1 MILTL
6 TLLFFQ
12 ITPEIR
18 QHVEAGLAAKQ
29 SGDLE
34 TAARE
39 FQRVT
44 ELAPNLPAAFVNLG
58 AVYYE
63 KRDYA
68 RAVPPLETALKM
80 SPDLPGA
87 QAMLGISLLAQGYA
101 KDSIPHLEKGQET
114 GTLGIALLQADRARE
129 AVDKLEAAL
138 EKRPGDPDLLYYLGQ
153 AHNRLSRR
161 SFEVVLQNEANSP
174 RAHQILGEANLE
186 TGNRDGAR
194 THFEAALSAR
204 PDLQGAHYALGEI
217 ALAAGDFAGAERE
230 FRKEA
235 TRFPGSAAAAFKLG
249 FVFSNQGKT
258 REALGALRHADE
270 LQPGMPETLL
280 ELGKAEAATGDSAE
294 AEKHFARVVELE
306 PGSNLSAT
314 AHFQLAQIYRKAGR
328 AADAD
333 RELKRFQEMRKK

>member
-29 SGDLE
+29 AGDLN

-68 RAVPPLETALKM
+68 RAVPQLEKALKM
-80 SPDLPGA
+80 NPDLPGA
-87 QAMLGISLLAQGYA
+87 QAMLGVSLLAQGYA

-114 GTLGIALLQADRARE
+114 GTLGIALLQADRPRE

-138 EKRPGDPDLLYYLGQ
+138 EKRPGDADLLYYLGQ
-153 AHNRLSRR
+153 AHNRLAKQ
-161 SFEVVLQNEANSP
+161 SFELVLQNEANSP
-174 RAHQILGEANLE
+174 RAHQLLGEANLE
-186 TGNRDGAR
+186 TGNRDGAK
-194 THFEAALSAR
+194 THFNAALAAR

-217 ALAAGDFAGAERE
+217 ALAAGDFPGAEKE
-230 FRKEA
+230 FSQEA

-249 FVFSNQGKT
+249 FVFSNQGKA
-258 REALGALRHADE
+258 REALGALRQADE
-270 LQPGMPETLL
+270 LQPGMPETIL
-280 ELGKAEAATGDSAE
+280 ELGKAEAATGDAAG
-294 AEKHFARVVELE
+294 AEKHFTHVVELE
-306 PGSNLSAT
+306 PDSNLAAT

-333 RELKRFQEMRKK
+333 RELKRFKNMPKQ